1 MIRILLFTLL
11 AACLA
16 TGMLACGGG
25 GDTGQTQ
32 KAPATS
38 TPAPAKPAVLEIVI
52 RPVGNEMKYQTVEF
66 TVKAGQRVK
75 IIMDNIATVE
85 AMQHNV
91 VITKP
96 GTNTNDVGLAAVQ
109 AGEAAGYIPESDA
122 ILFYTAIAKPGE
134 KTEIEFTAPDP
145 GDYPYVC
152 TFPGHFALMKGVMHS
167 VE

>member
-16 TGMLACGGG
+16 GGMLACGGG
-25 GDTGQTQ
+25 GDTEQTQ
-32 KAPATS
+32 QATS
-38 TPAPAKPAVLEIVI
+38 TPAPSKPTVLEIVI
-52 RPVGNEMKYQTVEF
+52 RPVGNEMKYQTIEF

-75 IIMDNIATVE
+75 VIMDNTATVE

-96 GTNTNDVGLAAVQ
+96 GTNTNDVGMAAVQ
-109 AGEAAGYIPESDA
+109 AGEAADYIPEHDA

-152 TFPGHFALMKGVMHS
+152 TVPGHFALMKGVMHS